1 MLKCQT
7 KMSNETHNL
16 CVFLSACLQDI
27 SQDVSQLLLYLTDV
41 WLSLYD
47 FSLCSTLSW
56 KWLSVNVCLWLQAVF
71 ISWLKVV
78 DFEGQPSWFQAV
90 FISWLMVVDF
100 GGCLLVWSRVM
111 FIWWLILKGV
121 SLYNFRA
128 RSSPGIMMVA
138 DFEGHL
144 CTISGHVHLLVDL
157 KGISLYDF
165 RVCSTPDWFWW
176 VSVFMISGC
185 IQLLTDF
192 DGCLSLWFQCVF
204 NSWLILMGVCLY
216 DFRVCSTPDWF

>member
-78 DFEGQPSWFQAV
+78 DFEGRPPSWFQAV

-121 SLYNFRA
+121 SVQFQGTFISWHHDGGWFWRASLYNFRA
-128 RSSPGIMMVA
+128 CSSPGW
-138 DFEGHL
+138 FERH
-144 CTISGHVHLLVDL
+144 
-157 KGISLYDF
+157 
-165 RVCSTPDWFWW
+165 
-176 VSVFMISGC
+176 
-185 IQLLTDF
+185 
-192 DGCLSLWFQCVF
+192 LSLWFQCVF
-204 NSWLILMGVCLY
+204 NSWLILKGVSLY